1 MTANIRSRRAGIS
14 QQEAR
19 TRPLYAR
26 VLGLQYVR
34 PSNLMCFVF
43 FEGAISL
50 AVLLALAELT
60 NWWAVLVLPVSVAA
74 MVKINDVIAGAT
86 TRSGGDAVP
95 RRASRAAVAGS
106 AATGPTLAGPTVALP
121 TVPLRGATPPVEL
134 PGFEDDA
141 GVDLPSRYERLTR
154 HEQAPVEPVSP
165 AAEEPWI
172 GSAEQR
178 SRQSAAYRY
187 E

>member
-1 MTANIRSRRAGIS
+1 MTTNIRSRRAGIS

-43 FEGAISL
+43 FEGAIAL

-60 NWWAVLVLPVSVAA
+60 TWWAVLVLPVSVAV

-95 RRASRAAVAGS
+95 RRAARRAVAG
-106 AATGPTLAGPTVALP
+106 P
-121 TVPLRGATPPVEL
+121 TVPLRVATPPVDL
-134 PGFEDDA
+134 AGFEDDA

-154 HEQAPVEPVSP
+154 HEQIPVEPISP
-165 AAEEPWI
+165 AAEEPWV

-178 SRQSAAYRY
+178 ARQSATYRY